1 MNHCEASRPIA
12 PEELHSLIEAAQ
24 AGARA
29 LKLLAEN
36 GNGERNDSVHVC
48 ALLRRCEREGITA
61 RNRVIMANMRLVTKI
76 AAPLA
81 KAAGV
86 LHELDDLTQ
95 AGVIGARGTGGL
107 MRAIE
112 KFDTK
117 RGKRFSTY
125 ATFWIRLAIQD
136 ALNEMLG
143 GVLRGGAQKRSAKA
157 RRVAE
162 DLAEE
167 LGRKPDDRE
176 VKARCALLGVEIP
189 SDRTIEHSE
198 LGPNALRTDADLL
211 ADPEDPIAA
220 LEARD
225 VSRRALATLDPRE
238 LAALHLLARPGE
250 PYTLEEIATHL
261 DLSKSGAR
269 LVVRAALEKAG
280 RAMLVEDGIPC
291 VDPSV
296 IARAALREAR
306 G

>member
-1 MNHCEASRPIA
+1 MKSVDSKPIA
-12 PEELHSLIEAAQ
+12 PEELHALIVEAQRGAAAAETLRE
-24 AGARA
+24 AGPAGVCAMDRNTFRA
-29 LKLLAEN
+29 LESAKNA
-36 GNGERNDSVHVC
+36 GVR
-48 ALLRRCEREGITA
+48 A
-61 RNRVIMANMRLVTKI
+61 RNRVVMANMRLVTKI
-76 AAPLA
+76 AAPMA
-81 KAAGV
+81 RAAGV

-112 KFDTK
+112 KFDTT

-157 RRVAE
+157 RKVAE

-167 LGRKPDDRE
+167 LGRKPEERE
-176 VKARCALLGVEIP
+176 IKARCALLGVEVP

-198 LGPNALRTDADLL
+198 LSPNAQRADAELL
-211 ADPEDPIAA
+211 ADPSDPVAA
-220 LEARD
+220 LEAREA
-225 VSRRALATLDPRE
+225 SRRALATLDPRE
-238 LAALHLLARPGE
+238 LQALRLLARPGE
-250 PYTLEEIATHL
+250 PYTLEQIGEHL

-269 LVVRAALEKAG
+269 LVVRAALEKAA
-280 RAMLVEDGIPC
+280 RAMLGEDGLACI
-291 VDPSV
+291 DPGV

-306 G
+306 